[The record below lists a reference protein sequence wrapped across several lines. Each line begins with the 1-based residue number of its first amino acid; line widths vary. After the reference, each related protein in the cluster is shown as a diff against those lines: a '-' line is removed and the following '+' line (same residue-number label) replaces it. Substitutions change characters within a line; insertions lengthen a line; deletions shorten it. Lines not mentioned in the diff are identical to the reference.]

1 MALGMKLFEI
11 GTISNK
17 GFKFQV
23 ISISFKKMKKVML
36 VGIGGYIGGK
46 FTEYIK
52 KNYPDWRIDAVD
64 SMNRKWADADFHGY
78 DAVYNVSG
86 LAHANARQGSEELYY
101 QVNGQL
107 PIDVATK
114 AMAEGVPL
122 FVQMSSQIVYGDM
135 SGLGEEKMITAET
148 VPAEPTVYGKSKMM
162 AERGLQ
168 ALVEPVSEGSKGFQ
182 VAIMRPPLIY
192 SEFARDN
199 FPRLVNFAKKM
210 PIFPKLENKQSM
222 VYVDNLCEL
231 IKLII
236 ENNKGGIYYPQQECY
251 IETSK
256 IVADIAKAVGNK
268 MWQTRI
274 FNPALRLLSK
284 VPQLGFIHKAFGSIA
299 YDMEISNHFDGKYRV
314 VSYEESIQRIAK
326 AHMKA

>member
-1 MALGMKLFEI
+1 
-11 GTISNK
+11 
-17 GFKFQV
+17 
-23 ISISFKKMKKVML
+23 ML

-52 KNYPDWRIDAVD
+52 KHYPDWRVDAVD
-64 SMNRKWADADFHGY
+64 SMNRKWADADFRGY

-107 PIDVATK
+107 PIDVAMK
-114 AMAEGVPL
+114 AKEEGVPL

-135 SGLGEEKMITAET
+135 SGIGEEKMITAET
-148 VPAEPTVYGKSKMM
+148 VPSEPTVYGKSKMM
-162 AERGLQ
+162 AERGLM
-168 ALVEPVSEGSKGFQ
+168 ALVDDNFQ

-192 SEFARDN
+192 SEYARDN

-231 IKLII
+231 VKLVI
-236 ENNKGGIYYPQQECY
+236 ENTKGGIYYPQQECY

-274 FNPALRLLSK
+274 FNPALRLLGK

-299 YDMEISNHFDGKYRV
+299 YDMELSNHFDGKYRV
-314 VSYEESIQRIAK
+314 VNYEESIRRIAK
-326 AHMKA
+326 VHVKA

>member
-1 MALGMKLFEI
+1 
-11 GTISNK
+11 
-17 GFKFQV
+17 
-23 ISISFKKMKKVML
+23 MKKVIL
-36 VGIGGYIGGK
+36 VGVGGYIGGK
-46 FTEYIK
+46 FTEYIN
-52 KNYPDWRIDAVD
+52 KNYPDWQIDAVD
-64 SMNRKWADADFHGY
+64 SMNSKWAEADFYGY

-101 QVNGQL
+101 AVNGQL
-107 PIDVATK
+107 PINIAAK
-114 AMAEGVPL
+114 AKAEGVPL

-135 SGLGEEKMITAET
+135 SGLGEEKLITAET
-148 VPAEPTVYGKSKMM
+148 VPSESTVYGKSKMM

-168 ALVEPVSEGSKGFQ
+168 ELVDDIFQ

-192 SEFARDN
+192 SEYARDN
-199 FPRLVNFAKKM
+199 FPRLVNFAKKI
-210 PIFPKLENKQSM
+210 PVFPKIENKQSM

-231 IKLII
+231 IYLII

-274 FNPALRLLSK
+274 FNPTLCLLSK

-299 YDMEISNHFDGKYRV
+299 YDMELSNHFDGRYRV

-326 AHMKA
+326 AHMKS

>member
-1 MALGMKLFEI
+1 
-11 GTISNK
+11 
-17 GFKFQV
+17 
-23 ISISFKKMKKVML
+23 MKKVML
-36 VGIGGYIGGK
+36 VGVGGYIGGK
-46 FTEYIK
+46 FTEYIN
-52 KNYPDWRIDAVD
+52 KNYPDWKIDAVD
-64 SMNRKWADADFHGY
+64 SMNGIWKGADFHGY

-101 QVNGQL
+101 AVNGQL
-107 PIDVATK
+107 PIDVAKK
-114 AMAEGVPL
+114 AKEEGVLL

-135 SGLGEEKMITAET
+135 SNVGEEKLITADSI
-148 VPAEPTVYGKSKMM
+148 PSEPTVYGKSKMM

-168 ALVEPVSEGSKGFQ
+168 ELVDDTFQ

-231 IKLII
+231 VKLVI
-236 ENNKGGIYYPQQECY
+236 ENCKGGIYYPQQECY

-274 FNPALRLLSK
+274 FNPLLKLLSK
-284 VPQLGFIHKAFGSIA
+284 SEKLGFIHKAFGSIA
-299 YDMEISNHFDGKYRV
+299 YDMSLSNHFDGKYRV
-314 VSYEESIQRIAK
+314 VSYEESIRRIAN
-326 AHMKA
+326 AHMKV

>member
-1 MALGMKLFEI
+1 
-11 GTISNK
+11 
-17 GFKFQV
+17 
-23 ISISFKKMKKVML
+23 ML

-46 FTEYIK
+46 FTEYI
-52 KNYPDWRIDAVD
+52 NNHYSDWQIDAVD
-64 SMNRKWADADFHGY
+64 SMNRKWAEADFSGY

-114 AMAEGVPL
+114 AKEEGVPL

-135 SGLGEEKMITAET
+135 SRLGEEKMITAET
-148 VPAEPTVYGKSKMM
+148 VPSEPTVYGKSKMM
-162 AERGLQ
+162 AERGLM
-168 ALVEPVSEGSKGFQ
+168 ALVDDNFQ

-199 FPRLVNFAKKM
+199 FPRLVKFAKKM
-210 PIFPKLENKQSM
+210 PIFPKLENRQSM

-256 IVADIAKAVGNK
+256 IVADIARAVGNK
-268 MWQTRI
+268 MWQTRM

-284 VPQLGFIHKAFGSIA
+284 IPKLGFIHKAFGSIT
-299 YDMEISNHFDGKYRV
+299 YDMKMSNHFDGKYRV
-314 VSYEESIQRIAK
+314 VSYEESIRRIAK
-326 AHMKA
+326 AHMKV

>member
-1 MALGMKLFEI
+1 MA
-11 GTISNK
+11 
-17 GFKFQV
+17 
-23 ISISFKKMKKVML
+23 KKVIL

-46 FTEYIK
+46 FTEYIN
-52 KNYPDWRIDAVD
+52 KNYPDWQIDAVD
-64 SMNRKWADADFHGY
+64 SMNRKWAGADFTGY

-107 PIDVATK
+107 PIDVGTK
-114 AMAEGVPL
+114 AKAEGVPL

-135 SGLGEEKMITAET
+135 SGLGEEKMLTPET

-168 ALVEPVSEGSKGFQ
+168 KLVDDKFQ

-192 SEFARDN
+192 SEYARDN

-210 PIFPKLENKQSM
+210 PIFPKLKNKQSM

-251 IETSK
+251 IEISK
-256 IVADIAKAVGNK
+256 IVKDIADAVGNK

-299 YDMEISNHFDGKYRV
+299 YDMEMSNHFDGKYRV
-314 VSYEESIQRIAK
+314 VSYEESIRRISK

>member
-1 MALGMKLFEI
+1 MA
-11 GTISNK
+11 
-17 GFKFQV
+17 
-23 ISISFKKMKKVML
+23 KKVML

-46 FTEYIK
+46 FTEYINK
-52 KNYPDWRIDAVD
+52 YYPDWQIDAVD
-64 SMNRKWADADFHGY
+64 SMNRKWAEADFHGY

-86 LAHANARQGSEELYY
+86 LAHANARLGSEELYY

-114 AMAEGVPL
+114 AKEEGVPL

-135 SGLGEEKMITAET
+135 SGLGEEKMITANT
-148 VPAEPTVYGKSKMM
+148 VPSEPTIYGKSKMM

-168 ALVEPVSEGSKGFQ
+168 LLVDATFQ

-210 PIFPKLENKQSM
+210 PVFPKLENKQSM

-231 IKLII
+231 IRLII
-236 ENNKGGIYYPQQECY
+236 ESNKGGIYFPQQECY

-274 FNPALRLLSK
+274 FNPALRILSK
-284 VPQLGFIHKAFGSIA
+284 IPQLGFIHKAFGSIA
-299 YDMEISNHFDGKYRV
+299 YDMTLSNHFNGQYRV
-314 VSYEESIQRIAK
+314 VSYEESIKRIAN
-326 AHMKA
+326 AHMIV

>member
-1 MALGMKLFEI
+1 
-11 GTISNK
+11 
-17 GFKFQV
+17 
-23 ISISFKKMKKVML
+23 MKKVML
-36 VGIGGYIGGK
+36 VGVGGYIGGK
-46 FTEYIK
+46 FTEYINK
-52 KNYPDWRIDAVD
+52 TYPDWQIDAVD
-64 SMNRKWADADFHGY
+64 SMNGIWKGADFHGF

-86 LAHANARQGSEELYY
+86 LAHANARQGSEEQYY
-101 QVNGQL
+101 AVNGQL
-107 PIDVATK
+107 PIDVAKK
-114 AMAEGVPL
+114 AKEEGVPL

-135 SGLGEEKMITAET
+135 SGLGEEKLITAET
-148 VPAEPTVYGKSKMM
+148 IPSEPTIYGKSKMM

-168 ALVEPVSEGSKGFQ
+168 ELVDDTFQ

-256 IVADIAKAVGNK
+256 MVADIAKAVGNK

-274 FNPALRLLSK
+274 FNPALRLFSK
-284 VPQLGFIHKAFGSIA
+284 FEKFSFIHKAFGSIA
-299 YDMEISNHFDGKYRV
+299 YDMSMSNHFDGKYRV

-326 AHMKA
+326 AHMVV

>member
-1 MALGMKLFEI
+1 
-11 GTISNK
+11 
-17 GFKFQV
+17 
-23 ISISFKKMKKVML
+23 ML
-36 VGIGGYIGGK
+36 VGVGGYIGGK
-46 FTEYIK
+46 FTEYIN
-52 KNYPDWRIDAVD
+52 KNYPDWQIDAVD
-64 SMNRKWADADFHGY
+64 SRDKKWKDADFHGY

-86 LAHANARQGSEELYY
+86 LAHANARQGSEEQYY

-107 PIDVATK
+107 PIDVAIK
-114 AMAEGVPL
+114 AKAEGVPL
-122 FVQMSSQIVYGDM
+122 FIQMSSQIVYGDM

-148 VPAEPTVYGKSKMM
+148 IPSEPTIYGKSKMM

-168 ALVEPVSEGSKGFQ
+168 QLVDGNFQ

-199 FPRLVNFAKKM
+199 FPRLVNFSKKM
-210 PIFPKLENKQSM
+210 PVFPKMENRQSM

-231 IKLII
+231 VKLII
-236 ENNKGGIYYPQQECY
+236 ENNKGGIYFPQQECY

-284 VPQLGFIHKAFGSIA
+284 MSCFGFIHKAFGSIA
-299 YDMEISNHFDGKYRV
+299 YDMSMSNHFDGKYRV

-326 AHMKA
+326 AHVHA